1 MTEEQQLKVNE
12 LLEKY
17 NDILLVSMRLAV
29 AEDFVN
35 LIIQNKDDTDF
46 SLSNLLEDKQALSD
60 YIMREFLK
68 QNSSSVIGELSKMEE
83 QKLSIQKQ
91 TKIRF
96 DK

>member
-1 MTEEQQLKVNE
+1 MTEEQQLKVKE

-46 SLSNLLEDKQALSD
+46 SLSNVLEDKQALSD

-68 QNSSSVIGELSKMEE
+68 QNS
-83 QKLSIQKQ
+83 
-91 TKIRF
+91 
-96 DK
+96 